1 MPQISV
7 DVAIERIKVGEMV
20 IIVDDEDRENEGD
33 VAMAAEMVSPEA
45 INFMVTHAR
54 GLVVVP
60 MLAGRLDN
68 LDLPMMVQ
76 RNTDRMSTA
85 FTISVDAI
93 KGTTTG
99 ISAQDRA
106 TTIKVLV
113 DPETQPNDLARPGH
127 IFPLQYTEG
136 GVLVRAGHTEAII
149 DLARLAGLYPAG
161 VLCEVLSE
169 DGTSAR
175 RSDLEE
181 LSSERQIGIVSM
193 ADIIAYR
200 HEHEKLVERV
210 AEARLP
216 TRFGEFTVI
225 SFRSLVDDADHV
237 ALVMGDIRPEEPT
250 LVRVHSGCLTGD
262 VFGSLRCD
270 CKDQKEQALEAMA
283 DEGKGVFLYLRQEG
297 RGIGIHNKLKAYN
310 LQDDGMDTVEANV
323 ELGFPPD
330 LRHYGV
336 GAQILVDLGVRKMRV
351 LTNNPKKVVGL
362 ASYGLDM
369 VEQVPIIVNA
379 NKENI
384 RYLETKRTRMGH
396 MLEIKGES
404 SE

>member
-1 MPQISV
+1 
-7 DVAIERIKVGEMV
+7 
-20 IIVDDEDRENEGD
+20 
-33 VAMAAEMVSPEA
+33 
-45 INFMVTHAR
+45 
-54 GLVVVP
+54 
-60 MLAGRLDN
+60 
-68 LDLPMMVQ
+68 
-76 RNTDRMSTA
+76 
-85 FTISVDAI
+85 
-93 KGTTTG
+93 
-99 ISAQDRA
+99 
-106 TTIKVLV
+106 
-113 DPETQPNDLARPGH
+113 
-127 IFPLQYTEG
+127 
-136 GVLVRAGHTEAII
+136 
-149 DLARLAGLYPAG
+149 
-161 VLCEVLSE
+161 
-169 DGTSAR
+169 
-175 RSDLEE
+175 
-181 LSSERQIGIVSM
+181 
-193 ADIIAYR
+193 
-200 HEHEKLVERV
+200 
-210 AEARLP
+210 
-216 TRFGEFTVI
+216 
-225 SFRSLVDDADHV
+225 VDDADHV

-270 CKDQKEQALEAMA
+270 CKDQKELALEAMA

-369 VEQVPIIVNA
+369 VEQVPIIVSA

-396 MLEIKGES
+396 MLEVTGES